1 MTIVININTRLN
13 MVDFVI
19 LPKKL
24 TSAKLGSQV
33 VAENEIAGFLIFYS
47 FKNYLKTHVLN
58 D

>member
-1 MTIVININTRLN
+1 MININTRLN